1 MKKLFPQATR
11 LRVALAS
18 ILMLAFLPV
27 SSIWNVS
34 EAKPPRHAP
43 AYGYRRKVTQKRVY
57 KRYQRPTYRRTYQRE
72 DRRNDRWDDRR
83 DDHRDSR
90 QDYRRDNDRDRR
102 NR

>member
-11 LRVALAS
+11 LRVVLAS
-18 ILMLAFLPV
+18 ILTLALLPI

-43 AYGYRRKVTQKRVY
+43 AYGYRRKVTQKRSY
-57 KRYQRPTYRRTYQRE
+57 KRYQRPTYRRTYQR
-72 DRRNDRWDDRR
+72 DYRRNDRWDDRR
-83 DDHRDSR
+83 DDRR
-90 QDYRRDNDRDRR
+90 DYRRDRR